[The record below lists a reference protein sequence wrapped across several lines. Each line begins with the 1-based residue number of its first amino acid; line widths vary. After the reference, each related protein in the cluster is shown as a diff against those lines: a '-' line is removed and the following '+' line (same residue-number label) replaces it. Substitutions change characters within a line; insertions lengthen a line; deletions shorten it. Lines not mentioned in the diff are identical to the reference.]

1 MYSEYHCVRC
11 YDNLLGIETIMAILA
26 DLVVALH
33 IAYVAFVVLGLA
45 AILIGAAAGWRWVRN
60 LWFRAAHLAAIAL
73 VLFESLAG
81 VACPLTTI
89 ENSLRIRAGQSA
101 YAANFLGYWLDRL
114 IFYHAP
120 EWVFIA
126 LYAIFTLAVALT
138 FWLVPP
144 RTKSDSS
151 P

>member
-1 MYSEYHCVRC
+1 M
-11 YDNLLGIETIMAILA
+11 MAILA
-26 DLVVALH
+26 NLVVAIH
-33 IAYVAFVVLGLA
+33 VAYIGFVVLGLA

-89 ENSLRIRAGQSA
+89 ENSLRIRAAESG
-101 YAANFLGYWLDRL
+101 YAGSFIGHWLDRL
-114 IFYHAP
+114 IFYHASA
-120 EWVFIA
+120 WVFIA
-126 LYAIFTLAVALT
+126 LYAAFTLVVALT

-144 RTKSDSS
+144 RTKI
-151 P
+151 